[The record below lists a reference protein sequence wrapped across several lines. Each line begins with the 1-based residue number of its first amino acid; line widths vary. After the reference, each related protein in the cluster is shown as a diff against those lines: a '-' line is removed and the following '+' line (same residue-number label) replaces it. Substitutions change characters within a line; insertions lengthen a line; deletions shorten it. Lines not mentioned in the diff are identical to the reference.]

1 MAADAVDAAVGAI
14 GSSRTRDVPLVGAAP
29 RAAIDRL
36 EAPRRL
42 VARYGT
48 EALRLAAMAE
58 LDPELA
64 ITVGNGVTA
73 AEVVWA
79 VRHEGA
85 LDADDV
91 LDRRTRIGLVPAD
104 RSAAEA
110 AVTDLVARSLDG
122 VRSRA

>member
-1 MAADAVDAAVGAI
+1 
-14 GSSRTRDVPLVGAAP
+14 
-29 RAAIDRL
+29 
-36 EAPRRL
+36 

-48 EALRLAAMAE
+48 EAPRLTAMAE

-64 ITVGNGVTA
+64 AQVGRGVTA

-104 RSAAEA
+104 RAAA
-110 AVTDLVARSLDG
+110 QPAVADLVARSLDG
-122 VRSRA
+122 VRS